1 MFKLKK
7 KNEVVVKKQKLQAIP
22 VRDLKEYLVKDF
34 EEIKNNELEIKRL
47 KNRIDELEI
56 IETKYKA
63 TLITLEE
70 FDARVEREKQKSR
83 ELEDKLNIKKEEI
96 KTLNEKVNNAIIKE
110 KQAEHLKNNV
120 KDEVIKDYKKQLI
133 SVIENQK
140 GNLSKKRIY
149 DLIRGT
155 K

>member
-34 EEIKNNELEIKRL
+34 ELIKKQDIEIDKLKDRIEELEL
-47 KNRIDELEI
+47 
-56 IETKYKA
+56 IEVKYNT

-70 FDARVEREKQKSR
+70 YDSRVEREKVKVYNLEVKLDTKS
-83 ELEDKLNIKKEEI
+83 EEI
-96 KTLNEKVNNAIIKE
+96 KVLNEKVNNAIIKE

-133 SVIENQK
+133 SVIKNQK

>member
-1 MFKLKK
+1 MIKLKR
-7 KNEVVVKKQKLQAIP
+7 KNEVVVKKQKLQTIP

-34 EEIKNNELEIKRL
+34 ELIKKQDIEIDKLKDRIEELEL
-47 KNRIDELEI
+47 
-56 IETKYKA
+56 IEVKYNA

-70 FDARVEREKQKSR
+70 YDSRVEREKVKVYNLEVKLDTKS
-83 ELEDKLNIKKEEI
+83 EEI
-96 KTLNEKVNNAIIKE
+96 KVLNEKVNNAIIKE

-149 DLIRGT
+149 DLIKGT